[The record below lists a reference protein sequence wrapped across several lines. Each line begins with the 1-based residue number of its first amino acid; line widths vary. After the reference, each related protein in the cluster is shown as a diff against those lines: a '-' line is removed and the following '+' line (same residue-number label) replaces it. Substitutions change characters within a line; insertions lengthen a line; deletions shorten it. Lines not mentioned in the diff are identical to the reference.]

1 MLAQATLEI
10 NFEREKKMENKIG
23 DIIGEAPPSA
33 KIGTVYNKEIN
44 GKFVMCRVEQR
55 SAVKVLVISAIYRE
69 NS

>member
-33 KIGTVYNKEIN
+33 KIGAVYNKEIN

-69 NS
+69 L